1 MTSYGQGRPNCRLD
15 GIRLRRHI
23 TLLGAPQHAR
33 TQSTRQYATRHPAHA
48 HRTRAVAQT
57 SFKRKWPRQ
66 SAVTASP
73 ALFAAVS
80 QLPIATVHN
89 KQNILFNIV
98 ACCIAY
104 IPLWPTY
111 IPWLPSLHHWRDVIR
126 FGISSLFTNCLAA
139 TNHSIPDIFPGKLG
153 NATQVGFSARQTRP

>member
-1 MTSYGQGRPNCRLD
+1 MDKAGPIAGSMASDYAATSHYLVRHSTLAHSLLGSTPLATRRMRIERVQW
-15 GIRLRRHI
+15 RRH
-23 TLLGAPQHAR
+23 LSSASGPGNRPLP
-33 TQSTRQYATRHPAHA
+33 
-48 HRTRAVAQT
+48 
-57 SFKRKWPRQ
+57 PRLPYLPP
-66 SAVTASP
+66 SANC
-73 ALFAAVS
+73 

-139 TNHSIPDIFPGKLG
+139 TNHSIPDILLGKLG
-153 NATQVGFSARQTRP
+153 NATQVGFSAGQTRP